1 MNNSPNT
8 LTPDSREGMAPFAKS
23 RFQVAWE
30 QFRKHQLAVFG
41 ALILFAMYVGA
52 IFSPF
57 ISPYGLTEYST
68 SNITRFHPPTQVRF
82 FDEKGALTA
91 PFVYATKSDL
101 DMVTFAQT
109 YIEQKDIKCPVRF
122 FVSRP
127 EQPYNLFFVIPT
139 SIRLFAVDQ
148 PCNIFLMGA
157 DLYGRDVFTRLW
169 YGAAVSLTIGIF
181 AVTLS
186 TIIGLIMGGLAGY
199 YGGWIDNFV
208 MRFIEIIG
216 AIPGLFLLLT
226 LTSVLPQDINPLL
239 VFYSIIFL
247 LGLIG
252 WGGLARTVRSQ
263 ISALRE
269 SDMVQAATA
278 LGAREARIIAVHMLP
293 ITFSLLIVGLSLG
306 IPGAILAESGL
317 SFLGKGIREP
327 YSSWGSMIA
336 QAQEGGFSSIAYR
349 PWMLIPGFFIVIAV
363 LCWQFLGDGLRDAL
377 DPRKRQ

>member
-1 MNNSPNT
+1 MST
-8 LTPDSREGMAPFAKS
+8 ASFSTDTREGMAPVAKS
-23 RFQVAWE
+23 RMQVAWE

-41 ALILFAMYVGA
+41 GMILFAMYVGA
-52 IFSPF
+52 IFAPF
-57 ISPYGLTEYST
+57 IGPYGLAEYST
-68 SNITRFHPPTQVRF
+68 TNITRFHPPTQVHF
-82 FDEKGALTA
+82 FDEGRLTA
-91 PFVYATKSDL
+91 PFVYATKQEL
-101 DMVTFAQT
+101 DMQTFAQT
-109 YIEQKDIKCPVRF
+109 YVTQKDIKCPVRF

-127 EQPYNLFFVIPT
+127 DQPYHLFFLIPAN
-139 SIRLFAVDQ
+139 IRLFGVDK

-181 AVTLS
+181 AVALS
-186 TIIGLIMGGLAGY
+186 TILGLIFGGLAGY
-199 YGGWIDNFV
+199 YGGWIDNLI
-208 MRFIEIIG
+208 MRLIEVIG

-226 LTSVLPQDINPLL
+226 LTSVLPQDIDPLL

-247 LGLIG
+247 LGVIG

-269 SDMVQAATA
+269 SDMVQAAVS
-278 LGAREARIIAVHMLP
+278 LGAKEARVIAVHMLP

-317 SFLGKGIREP
+317 SFLGRGIREP
-327 YSSWGSMIA
+327 YSSWGSMIN
-336 QAQEGGFSSIAYR
+336 QAQEGGFASIAYR